1 EPKYTRVHSLGRGYT
16 FDPRDGWQTVNVSNL
31 SYKYNPRSPEIR
43 SAGKIISQHTSHN
56 SLANKVKD
64 TVKDVF
70 KNSMGKGKPVPVTIT
85 WYTGKDLLNPSCWET
100 PVWAPTDN
108 SFVCALTQ
116 EGWMSKP
123 KCFQFLELCNGPE
136 KCVFV
141 RVVDSCA
148 GCAKGTS
155 HVDLTKAAFS
165 RLANLDA
172 GVLQVEM
179 RPATEPSNW

>member
-1 EPKYTRVHSLGRGYT
+1 MCMCMIEFPTNADVFLSRLTTNLNHHLRISRFQPLPLDTMSRYPWVILAVIFASLHLALASYLPSDQNHSTATEPKYTRVHSLGRGYT

-85 WYTGKDLLNPSCWET
+85 W
-100 PVWAPTDN
+100 
-108 SFVCALTQ
+108 
-116 EGWMSKP
+116 
-123 KCFQFLELCNGPE
+123 
-136 KCVFV
+136 
-141 RVVDSCA
+141 
-148 GCAKGTS
+148 
-155 HVDLTKAAFS
+155 
-165 RLANLDA
+165 
-172 GVLQVEM
+172 
-179 RPATEPSNW
+179 